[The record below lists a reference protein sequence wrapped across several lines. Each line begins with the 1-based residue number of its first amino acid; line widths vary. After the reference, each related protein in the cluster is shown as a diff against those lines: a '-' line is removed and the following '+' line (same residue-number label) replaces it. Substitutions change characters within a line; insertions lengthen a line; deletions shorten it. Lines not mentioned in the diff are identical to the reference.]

1 MAQKY
6 ALGILLALGFMS
18 VFFLVIDRQPPPSAP
33 TLVISPD
40 HQPGAPFDL
49 TASAQNAAIPAT
61 MASALNAA
69 VPVTPATGVSMTWR
83 QIGFNLVTGYE
94 WRWCSPANP
103 ARCSGWAVLPLASIT
118 DTEGLYTYSTPML
131 PGSTAI
137 CATYTAELR
146 TLVSGATLKPERSTQ
161 WNTCLVP

>member
-1 MAQKY
+1 MSQKY
-6 ALGILLALGFMS
+6 ALGILLALGIMV

-49 TASAQNAAIPAT
+49 TASA
-61 MASALNAA
+61 LNAA
-69 VPVTPATGVSMTWR
+69 VPVDTGVSMTWR

-103 ARCSGWAVLPLASIT
+103 ARCAGWTVLPLASIT
-118 DTEGLYTYSTPML
+118 DTDGLYTYSTPML

-137 CATYTAELR
+137 CATYMVELR
-146 TLVSGATLKPERSTQ
+146 TLVSGATLKAERSTQ